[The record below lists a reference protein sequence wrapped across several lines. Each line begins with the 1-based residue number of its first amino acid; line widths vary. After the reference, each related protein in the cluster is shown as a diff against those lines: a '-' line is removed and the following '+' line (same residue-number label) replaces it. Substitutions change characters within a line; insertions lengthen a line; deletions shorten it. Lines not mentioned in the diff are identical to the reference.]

1 MIDKYAIAGDPDRC
15 VARLNEYVEAGAR
28 TIVLSAASPMHYIEE
43 AERLMAR
50 EVLPRFKSLDQIPK

>member
-1 MIDKYAIAGDPDRC
+1 
-15 VARLNEYVEAGAR
+15 
-28 TIVLSAASPMHYIEE
+28 MHYIEE